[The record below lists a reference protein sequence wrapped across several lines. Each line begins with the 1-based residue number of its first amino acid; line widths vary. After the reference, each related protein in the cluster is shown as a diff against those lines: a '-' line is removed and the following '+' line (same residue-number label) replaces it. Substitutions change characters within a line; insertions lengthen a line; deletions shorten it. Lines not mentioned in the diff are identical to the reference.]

1 MAKKINPLNIIQNSS
16 MRRPEWL
23 RIKLGDNENFSE
35 LRTLVKEQRLNT
47 VCESAR
53 CPNLGECWNR
63 GTATFMILGDIC
75 TRSCTFCNID
85 VGRPAV
91 YDIEEPA
98 RVAESVKTLGL
109 RHAVITSVTRDDLSD
124 GGSFIFAETIRE
136 IRQKIPGCTVEVL
149 IPDMKGDTDDL
160 DTIFNARPDILNHN
174 LETVERL
181 QRPLRVQAT
190 YKRSL
195 FVLDYAKQKGFT
207 TKTGIMVGCGE
218 EKEEIIQLMKDACE
232 IAVDIFT
239 IGQYLPPSKQH
250 YAIHRY
256 YHPTE
261 FDELKEIG
269 LDLGFRHVES
279 GPLVRSSYHAEE
291 QVLK

>member
-1 MAKKINPLNIIQNSS
+1 VPKKKNPLNIVQNTS

-23 RIKLGDNENFSE
+23 RIKLGDNNNFSE
-35 LRTLVKEQRLNT
+35 LRSLVKEQRLNT

-63 GTATFMILGDIC
+63 GTATFMILGNVC

-85 VGRPAV
+85 VGKPPV
-91 YDIEEPA
+91 YDLEEPQ
-98 RVAESVKTLGL
+98 RVADSVKSLNL
-109 RHAVITSVTRDDLSD
+109 KHAVVTSVTRDDLSD
-124 GGSFIFAETIRE
+124 GGASIFAETIRK
-136 IRQKIPGCTVEVL
+136 IRQKKPGCTVEVL
-149 IPDMKGDTDDL
+149 IPDMKGDADDL
-160 DTIFNARPDILNHN
+160 DTILNARPDILNHN

-181 QRPLRVQAT
+181 QKALRVQAT

-195 FVLDYAKQKGFT
+195 FVLEYAKQKGFV

-218 EKEEIIQLMKDACE
+218 EKDEIIQLMKDARAIE
-232 IAVDIFT
+232 TDIFT

-256 YHPTE
+256 YHPDE
-261 FDELKEIG
+261 FKELKAIG
-269 LDLGFRHVES
+269 MQLGFRHVES
-279 GPLVRSSYHAEE
+279 GPLVRSSYHADAH
-291 QVLK
+291 VG